1 MARVTEQRGPSHGTG
16 WHVSG
21 TGVALSPQ
29 TGHPSGRPFLGVRT
43 GHLGAG
49 IQRGQR
55 GQGTKVSVGSGLPP
69 PPATYPAGGFLAA
82 SPAPKRCTGCRQR
95 ATRPGPSW
103 SGSAK
108 SRAPTMFSQ
117 VQPPWPFSPLR
128 VPRAV
133 DPGAACP
140 QTQPHWPMPPCLPQ
154 PGPPSGGRTLGRPG
168 RLVPLVWVWV
178 SSRRCWACR
187 GREAG
192 PASASREGTVM
203 VGACQRASLPQP
215 PPPRT
220 PVRDGQVVR
229 HYRIWRRAGR
239 LHLSEAVSFP
249 SLSELVDHH
258 KAQSLSHGL
267 RLTVPCWKV
276 GSPAS
281 LSPDVGGG
289 GTGTPGPRD
298 SGRLRPCSHR
308 AGRGGGA
315 VPSFA
320 GSPLPLG
327 QGEACA
333 PASPESLRGSGS
345 LGTRALWDWHS
356 GGCHGPR
363 VGR

>member
-1 MARVTEQRGPSHGTG
+1 MGRVG
-16 WHVSG
+16 
-21 TGVALSPQ
+21 
-29 TGHPSGRPFLGVRT
+29 
-43 GHLGAG
+43 
-49 IQRGQR
+49 
-55 GQGTKVSVGSGLPP
+55 GSGGREGRGRRSVWAQDCPP
-69 PPATYPAGGFLAA
+69 TPATCPAGGFLAA

-95 ATRPGPSW
+95 ATQPGPSW

-108 SRAPTMFSQ
+108 SRVPTMFSQ
-117 VQPPWPFSPLR
+117 VQPPWPFSPLC
-128 VPRAV
+128 VPHAV
-133 DPGAACP
+133 DSGAACP
-140 QTQPHWPMPPCLPQ
+140 QTQPRWPMPLCLPQ
-154 PGPPSGGRTLGRPG
+154 PGPPSGGRTLRRPG
-168 RLVPLVWVWV
+168 RLVPLVLGLGFLPSPLGMPGAGRGARERFSRGDCDGGRV
-178 SSRRCWACR
+178 STRV
-187 GREAG
+187 
-192 PASASREGTVM
+192 PASAH
-203 VGACQRASLPQP
+203 
-215 PPPRT
+215 PPRT

-258 KAQSLSHGL
+258 KAQMEGRVACTCCPHS
-267 RLTVPCWKV
+267 
-276 GSPAS
+276 SPAS

-298 SGRLRPCSHR
+298 SGHLQPCSHR
-308 AGRGGGA
+308 AGRGGRA

-333 PASPESLRGSGS
+333 PASPESLWGSGS

-356 GGCHGPR
+356 GGCHWPR